1 MITRKPEGKP
11 DSILLVEGVSDSIAI
26 TTLAMRRGI
35 DLSAEG
41 IAVIEM
47 GGATQIEMYLDRY
60 GPRGLDLRL
69 AGLYD
74 AGEAEFV
81 RRSLG
86 RAGPGSTGTPDDME
100 MLGFYMCVNDLEDEL
115 IRAVGMETI
124 EQVMRSAG
132 DLRSFRTFQSQ
143 PGWRDRPAD
152 QQFRRFLGAGARR
165 KSRYARLLVQVM
177 DLTRTPG
184 PLESVLEHV
193 LRQE

>member
-1 MITRKPEGKP
+1 MKPEGKP
-11 DSILLVEGVSDSIAI
+11 NSILLVEGISDSIAI

-41 IAVIEM
+41 ITVIEM

-60 GPRGLDLRL
+60 GPQGLDLRL

-86 RAGPGSTGTPDDME
+86 RAGLGSTGTPEDME

-115 IRAVGMETI
+115 IRAVGVDSI
-124 EQVMRSAG
+124 EQIVKSAG
-132 DLRSFRTFQSQ
+132 DLRSFRTFQNQ
-143 PGWRDRPAD
+143 PGWRDRPVD
-152 QQFRRFLGAGARR
+152 QQFHRFLGAGARR
-165 KSRYARLLVQVM
+165 KIRYASLLVQAM
-177 DLTRTPG
+177 DFACIPR
-184 PLESVLEHV
+184 PLESVLEHIL
-193 LRQE
+193 LRE